1 MKINF
6 DNLFNEKNPSR
17 KNKTYTL
24 SNKVEL
30 LRKHIIDVDLDE
42 TTSEIKAL
50 NIAFFD
56 NDRNSSTIL
65 ANIKKG
71 GRIVDLTGVTVSI
84 NAQENSNQSVTYP
97 CSILNAS
104 EGLVQINLPNSL
116 VDEEGSVNFEFVLQ
130 KNDLVITSC
139 IYSYVIYNSIGEGN
153 AGTEIEQSMLQ
164 SLIQQ
169 VQESKTT
176 VDNITTELEVTQTD
190 IDDIL
195 GMVGGL

>member
-24 SNKVEL
+24 SNEVEL

-42 TTSEIKAL
+42 TTSVIKAL

-190 IDDIL
+190 IDEIL
-195 GMVGGL
+195 AMVGGL